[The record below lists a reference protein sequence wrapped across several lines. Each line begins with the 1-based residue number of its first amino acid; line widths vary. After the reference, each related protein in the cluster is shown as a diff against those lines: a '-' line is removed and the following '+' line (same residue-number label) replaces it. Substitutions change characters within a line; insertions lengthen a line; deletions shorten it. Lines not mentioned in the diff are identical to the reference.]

1 MASTLDVGEE
11 SPDSR
16 TDGALLSLGC
26 LSQMS
31 EGFAKFDKTDNA
43 KPVRA
48 TVTNRVAPDETT
60 KLLSALNFA
69 KKVKFRVAI
78 LPAATD
84 ELHRI
89 WTCSLFRKD
98 R

>member
-26 LSQMS
+26 LSQAS
-31 EGFAKFDKTDNA
+31 EGFAKFDKTDDA

-69 KKVKFRVAI
+69 N
-78 LPAATD
+78 L
-84 ELHRI
+84 
-89 WTCSLFRKD
+89 
-98 R
+98 